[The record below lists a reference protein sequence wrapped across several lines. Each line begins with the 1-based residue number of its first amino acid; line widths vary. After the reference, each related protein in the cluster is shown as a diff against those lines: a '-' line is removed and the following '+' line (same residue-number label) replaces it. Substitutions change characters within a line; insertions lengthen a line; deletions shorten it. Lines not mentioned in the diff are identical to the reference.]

1 MVFFAQNTF
10 HIVLKHKTKAMSAIK
25 ILFVDDDIILS
36 SIITT
41 ALKDEGYEV
50 HYQSSLTGITTILN
64 EFKPDIMVLDVEI
77 GASDSIDNAS
87 ELKMAAPGTPIL
99 YISSHIES
107 HEVVRALKSGAV
119 AYLKKPFGVEE
130 LIAYVDRHTHPVSN
144 AIIKIGSLE
153 LDIQTRTLY
162 QASKELKRLSKL
174 EFSLLK
180 LLYSH
185 KGEIVPYGKIEE
197 LWEGAIMNEHSLYNY
212 IVKLR
217 KVLAADSNISIS
229 TIGGNGYML
238 LIKNITPFQ
247 SQSNA

>member
-1 MVFFAQNTF
+1 MN
-10 HIVLKHKTKAMSAIK
+10 AIK

-50 HYQSSLTGITTILN
+50 HYQSSLTGITTILH

-77 GASDSIDNAS
+77 GITDGIDSGS
-87 ELKMAAPGTPIL
+87 TLKMAAPGTPIL

-107 HEVVRALKSGAV
+107 SEVARALKSGAV
-119 AYLKKPFGVEE
+119 AYLKKPFDVEE
-130 LIAYVDRHTHPVSN
+130 LIAYVNRYAHPAPN

-153 LDIQTRTLY
+153 LDIQTRTLC

-180 LLYSH
+180 LLYHH
-185 KGEIVPYGKIEE
+185 KGEIVSYQEIEK
-197 LWEGAIMNEHSLYNY
+197 LWGNAIMNEHSLYNY

-217 KVLAADSNISIS
+217 KLLAADSNLSIS
-229 TIGGNGYML
+229 TIEGNGYML
-238 LIKNITPFQ
+238 CIKT
-247 SQSNA
+247 

>member
-1 MVFFAQNTF
+1 MN
-10 HIVLKHKTKAMSAIK
+10 AIK
-25 ILFVDDDIILS
+25 VLLVDDDVMLS
-36 SIITT
+36 SIIT
-41 ALKDEGYEV
+41 AVLKDEGYEV

-77 GASDSIDNAS
+77 GTSDSIDNAS
-87 ELKMAAPGTPIL
+87 ELKIGSSWYSHFY
-99 YISSHIES
+99 YISSHTES
-107 HEVVRALKSGAV
+107 HEVARALKSGAV
-119 AYLKKPFGVEE
+119 AYLKKPFSVEE
-130 LIAYVDRHTHPVSN
+130 LIAYVDRHAHPVSN

-185 KGEIVPYGKIEE
+185 KGEIVSYEKIEE
-197 LWEGAIMNEHSLYNY
+197 LWEDAIMNEHSLYNY

-217 KVLAADSNISIS
+217 KVLAADPNISIS

-238 LIKNITPFQ
+238 LAPM
-247 SQSNA
+247 

>member
-1 MVFFAQNTF
+1 MDT
-10 HIVLKHKTKAMSAIK
+10 IKVL
-25 ILFVDDDIILS
+25 LVDDDVMLS

-64 EFKPDIMVLDVEI
+64 EFKPDIMILDVEI
-77 GASDSIDNAS
+77 GTGDSIDNAS

-99 YISSHIES
+99 YISSHTES
-107 HEVVRALKSGAV
+107 HEVARALKSGAV
-119 AYLKKPFGVEE
+119 AYLKKPFSVEE
-130 LIAYVDRHTHPVSN
+130 LIAYVDRHAHPVSN

-153 LDIQTRTLY
+153 LDIQTRTIY

-185 KGEIVPYGKIEE
+185 KGEIVSYEK
-197 LWEGAIMNEHSLYNY
+197 
-212 IVKLR
+212 
-217 KVLAADSNISIS
+217 
-229 TIGGNGYML
+229 
-238 LIKNITPFQ
+238 
-247 SQSNA
+247 

>member
-1 MVFFAQNTF
+1 MN
-10 HIVLKHKTKAMSAIK
+10 AIK
-25 ILFVDDDIILS
+25 VLLVDDDVMLS
-36 SIITT
+36 SIITA

-77 GASDSIDNAS
+77 GTSDSIDNAS

-99 YISSHIES
+99 YISSHTES
-107 HEVVRALKSGAV
+107 HEVARALKSGAV
-119 AYLKKPFGVEE
+119 AYLKKPFSVEE
-130 LIAYVDRHTHPVSN
+130 LIAYVDRHAHPVSN

-162 QASKELKRLSKL
+162 QASRLSKL

-185 KGEIVPYGKIEE
+185 KGEIVSYEKIEE
-197 LWEGAIMNEHSLYNY
+197 LWEDAIMNEHSLYNY

-217 KVLAADSNISIS
+217 KVLAADPNISIS

-238 LIKNITPFQ
+238 LAPM
-247 SQSNA
+247 

>member
-1 MVFFAQNTF
+1 MDT
-10 HIVLKHKTKAMSAIK
+10 IKVL
-25 ILFVDDDIILS
+25 LVDDDVMLS

-64 EFKPDIMVLDVEI
+64 EFKPDIMILDVEI
-77 GASDSIDNAS
+77 GTGDSIDNAS

-99 YISSHIES
+99 YISSHTES
-107 HEVVRALKSGAV
+107 HEVARALKSGAV
-119 AYLKKPFGVEE
+119 AYLKKPFSVEE
-130 LIAYVDRHTHPVSN
+130 LIAYVDRHAHPVSN

-153 LDIQTRTLY
+153 LNIQTP
-162 QASKELKRLSKL
+162 KELKRLSKL

-185 KGEIVPYGKIEE
+185 KGEIVSYEKIEE
-197 LWEGAIMNEHSLYNY
+197 LWEDAIMNEHSLYNY

-217 KVLAADSNISIS
+217 KILAADPDISIS

-238 LIKNITPFQ
+238 LVPM
-247 SQSNA
+247 

>member
-1 MVFFAQNTF
+1 MDT
-10 HIVLKHKTKAMSAIK
+10 IKVL
-25 ILFVDDDIILS
+25 LVDDDVMLS

-64 EFKPDIMVLDVEI
+64 EFKPDIMILDVEI
-77 GASDSIDNAS
+77 GTGDSIDNAS

-99 YISSHIES
+99 YISSHTES
-107 HEVVRALKSGAV
+107 HEVARALKSGAV
-119 AYLKKPFGVEE
+119 AYLKKPFSVE
-130 LIAYVDRHTHPVSN
+130 
-144 AIIKIGSLE
+144 IGSLE
-153 LDIQTRTLY
+153 LNIQTRTIY

-185 KGEIVPYGKIEE
+185 KGEIVSYEKIEE
-197 LWEGAIMNEHSLYNY
+197 LWEDAIMNEHSLYNY

-217 KVLAADSNISIS
+217 KILAADPDISIS

-238 LIKNITPFQ
+238 LVPM
-247 SQSNA
+247 

>member
-1 MVFFAQNTF
+1 MN
-10 HIVLKHKTKAMSAIK
+10 AIK
-25 ILFVDDDIILS
+25 VLLVDDDVMLS
-36 SIITT
+36 SIITA

-77 GASDSIDNAS
+77 GTSDSIDNAS

-99 YISSHIES
+99 YISSHTES
-107 HEVVRALKSGAV
+107 HEVARALKSGAV
-119 AYLKKPFGVEE
+119 AYLKKPFSVEE
-130 LIAYVDRHTHPVSN
+130 LIAYVDRHAHPVSN

-185 KGEIVPYGKIEE
+185 KGEIVSYEK
-197 LWEGAIMNEHSLYNY
+197 
-212 IVKLR
+212 
-217 KVLAADSNISIS
+217 
-229 TIGGNGYML
+229 
-238 LIKNITPFQ
+238 
-247 SQSNA
+247 

>member
-1 MVFFAQNTF
+1 MDT
-10 HIVLKHKTKAMSAIK
+10 IKVL
-25 ILFVDDDIILS
+25 LVDDDVMLS

-64 EFKPDIMVLDVEI
+64 EFKPDIMILDVEI
-77 GASDSIDNAS
+77 GTGDSIDNAS

-99 YISSHIES
+99 YISSHNRKPRS
-107 HEVVRALKSGAV
+107 SKSTKIRCRS
-119 AYLKKPFGVEE
+119 LF
-130 LIAYVDRHTHPVSN
+130 AYVDRHAHPVSN

-153 LDIQTRTLY
+153 LNIQTRTIY

-185 KGEIVPYGKIEE
+185 KGEIVSYEKIEA
-197 LWEGAIMNEHSLYNY
+197 LWEDAIMNEHSLYNY

-217 KVLAADSNISIS
+217 KILAADPDISIS

-238 LIKNITPFQ
+238 LVPM
-247 SQSNA
+247 

>member
-1 MVFFAQNTF
+1 MDT
-10 HIVLKHKTKAMSAIK
+10 IKVL
-25 ILFVDDDIILS
+25 LVDDDVMLS

-77 GASDSIDNAS
+77 GTGDSIDNAS

-99 YISSHIES
+99 YISSHTES
-107 HEVVRALKSGAV
+107 HEVARALKSGAV
-119 AYLKKPFGVEE
+119 AYLKKPFSVEE
-130 LIAYVDRHTHPVSN
+130 LIAYVDRHAHPVSN
-144 AIIKIGSLE
+144 TIIKIGSLE
-153 LDIQTRTLY
+153 LDIQTRTIY

-185 KGEIVPYGKIEE
+185 KGEIVSYEKIEE
-197 LWEGAIMNEHSLYNY
+197 LWEDAIMNEHSLYNY

-217 KVLAADSNISIS
+217 KILAADPDISIS

-238 LIKNITPFQ
+238 LVPM
-247 SQSNA
+247 